1 MCVENHIVD
10 NKVKATLTLITLA
23 PFFGEVLS
31 TSTPFFLFVFPWYY
45 LPLVFL
51 YGFGAL
57 IIREYSV
64 RHNRSTLSLMLLAV
78 VYGIIEEGLSLRT
91 FFNPAIVSSAADPE
105 RYWGVNT
112 VWVVHIL
119 YYHIF
124 FSIWMP
130 VILTHLLFPSVRK
143 EIWVSG
149 KKWWWIGTL
158 YVLINLLYYA
168 IEVYE
173 QPLLPYIATG
183 FAALVLTIIAISLPN
198 VKDPAYLIQSDVS
211 LSAGNM
217 RILVVS
223 LFATM
228 GSFIS
233 AWVFP
238 IEDSPLIISLL
249 ILLLIPVIAFFLIS
263 PSMSSPSYQQLIL
276 ILWGILLFP
285 LLLFPLIAEPISQS
299 IASIITFGLLL
310 YSQRVWKKMDS
321 ADSKA
326 DNLS

>member
-1 MCVENHIVD
+1 
-10 NKVKATLTLITLA
+10 
-23 PFFGEVLS
+23 
-31 TSTPFFLFVFPWYY
+31 
-45 LPLVFL
+45 
-51 YGFGAL
+51 
-57 IIREYSV
+57 
-64 RHNRSTLSLMLLAV
+64 MLLAA

-91 FFNPAIVSSAADPE
+91 FFNPAIVSSVSDPE
-105 RYWGVNT
+105 RFWGVNT

-149 KKWWWIGTL
+149 KKWWWIGAL

-173 QPLLPYIATG
+173 QPLFPYIATG

-211 LSAGNM
+211 LPAGNI

-223 LFATM
+223 LFATI
-228 GSFIS
+228 GSFIT
-233 AWVFP
+233 AWFFP
-238 IEDSPLIISLL
+238 LEDSPLIISLL
-249 ILLLIPVIAFFLIS
+249 ILFLIPVIAFFLIT
-263 PSMSSPSYQQLIL
+263 PSISSPSYQQLLL

-299 IASIITFGLLL
+299 IASAITFGLLL
-310 YSQRVWKKMDS
+310 YSRRVWRKMDS
-321 ADSKA
+321 VESKA